1 MSMYQ
6 AQQVIVGAMK
16 LQELMNGISFECIC
30 GDMTQEIDHIIYDSR
45 IKTKSGLFIAI
56 EGFTTDGHNFIKTA
70 IENGAKAVLVQK
82 EITCD
87 TQGITILKTVDTRSA
102 MAHIANNAY
111 GNPSEK
117 FELVGVTGTNGKTSI
132 TFLLGQILEAYH
144 KKIGIIGTIENRI
157 GDCILKAERTTPESV
172 DLQALFQKM
181 VESQVDC
188 TLMEVSSHALDLH
201 RVDGSNFEIGIFTNL
216 TQDHLDFH
224 HTMENYAYAKAKL
237 FTKCKTGIIN
247 KDSDYV
253 DLICE
258 GATCKL
264 LTYGID
270 HEADYHATNI
280 HIHAGGV
287 EYTLKSPQGTFEIQ
301 VPIPG
306 KFTVYNTLAV
316 IAAAVNLNIPME
328 HIMTTLKNVK
338 GVPGRVQSFTS
349 VQGYSVLVDYA
360 HTPDGLENVLQTIKE
375 FVKGSVITVF
385 GCGGDRDRT
394 KRPIMGAIAAKYSD
408 EVIITSDN
416 PRTEDPLQILD
427 EVEAGVKDN
436 GVDYMKIEDRK
447 EAIITAL
454 RKAQKDDVVL
464 IAGKGHENYQIL
476 KDRIIHFD
484 DSEVVNAYLQGEI

>member
-1 MSMYQ
+1 
-6 AQQVIVGAMK
+6 MK
-16 LQELMNGISFECIC
+16 LEALMNGISFECVC

-56 EGFTTDGHNFIKTA
+56 EGFKTDGHQFIQKA
-70 IENGAKAVLVQK
+70 VENGAKALLVQK
-82 EITCD
+82 DITCD
-87 TQGITILKTVDTRSA
+87 VEGITVLKTANTRSA
-102 MAHIANNAY
+102 MAQIANNAY
-111 GNPSEK
+111 ERPSEQ

-132 TFLLGQILEAYH
+132 TFLLGQILEAYG

-172 DLQALFQKM
+172 DLQALFKKM

-188 TLMEVSSHALDLH
+188 TLMEVSSHALDLN
-201 RVDGSNFEIGIFTNL
+201 RVDGSNFEVGIFTNL

-224 HTMENYAYAKAKL
+224 HTMENYAKAKAKL
-237 FTKCKTGIIN
+237 FTKCKVGIIN
-247 KDSDYV
+247 TDSDYV
-253 DLICE
+253 DLICKD
-258 GATCKL
+258 ATCKL
-264 LTYGID
+264 LTYGVD

-287 EYTLKSPQGTFEIQ
+287 AYTLMCPQGTFEVK

-316 IAAAVNLNIPME
+316 IAAASNLNIPMT
-328 HIMTTLKNVK
+328 HIIETLENVK
-338 GVPGRVQSFTS
+338 GVPGRVQSFS
-349 VQGYSVLVDYA
+349 SIQGYSVLVDYA
-360 HTPDGLENVLQTIKE
+360 HTPDGLENVLATIKE
-375 FVKGSVITVF
+375 FVKGRVITVF
-385 GCGGDRDRT
+385 GCGGDRDKT

-416 PRTEDPLQILD
+416 PRTENPLQILD
-427 EVEAGVKDN
+427 EVEVGVKDQ
-436 GVDYMKIEDRK
+436 GVAYIKIEDRK
-447 EAIITAL
+447 EAILTAL

-484 DSEVVNAYLQGEI
+484 DSEIVNAYLQGEI